1 MQKYIGFDSFETKW
15 LNEGELRLISYG
27 PESAISL
34 FTDASNMGANMG
46 AATMFFWDR
55 SIPHALLFM

>member
-15 LNEGELRLISYG
+15 LNEGGATTHIIWSGVRYFSF
-27 PESAISL
+27 

-46 AATMFFWDR
+46 SQHSTCAP
-55 SIPHALLFM
+55 IYVEYII